1 MILFSCNT
9 HMNLWVELDQ
19 EALSLEAQLANFGPI
34 KGVYFCV
41 ALEEKTTQ
49 TGSKEKVKK
58 GATESRTCDQFKQV
72 EEQKNSPEKPGGPC
86 EKRPG

>member
-1 MILFSCNT
+1 MILLSCNT

-49 TGSKEKVKK
+49 TGSQEKVK
-58 GATESRTCDQFKQV
+58 
-72 EEQKNSPEKPGGPC
+72 
-86 EKRPG
+86 